1 MDLKVRRDIEKEL
14 ETLTQEQL
22 LACRNILEFSLK
34 GILVGDRK
42 DIQERLDLVYEEIGI
57 RALTKI

>member
-1 MDLKVRRDIEKEL
+1 MDSKVRQEIVREL
-14 ETLTQEQL
+14 ETLTQERL

-42 DIQERLDLVYEEIGI
+42 DIQERLDLVYEEIEI

>member
-1 MDLKVRRDIEKEL
+1 MDSKVRQEIVREL

-22 LACRNILEFSLK
+22 VACRNILEFSLK

-42 DIQERLDLVYEEIGI
+42 DTQERLDLVYEEIGI
-57 RALTKI
+57 RALTKV